1 MKSKAI
7 KKINPLWLI
16 LSGVATIG
24 VIYGAYSFF
33 TKEKKQADFSTTDK
47 GNSNG
52 FCKYFG
58 FPLRLY
64 SCGND
69 VKDLQRYLNIKTL
82 PPRAPLKVDGKF
94 GNKTLAAL
102 KRIAGIS
109 TVSQSQ
115 FNQFKSQ
122 LNPFT
127 QSR

>member
-24 VIYGAYSFF
+24 VIYGVYYFF
-33 TKEKKQADFSTTDK
+33 TKEKEEADFATAKNGS
-47 GNSNG
+47 SSG
-52 FCKYFG
+52 FCKYSG

-69 VKDLQRYLNIKTL
+69 VKDLQRYLNVKTL
-82 PPRAPLKVDGKF
+82 PPRVPLKVDGKL

-102 KRIAGIS
+102 ERIEGIS
-109 TVSQSQ
+109 TVSQSK

>member
-24 VIYGAYSFF
+24 VIYGVYYFF
-33 TKEKKQADFSTTDK
+33 TKEKDDSTFFDSTTSSS
-47 GNSNG
+47 NS
-52 FCKYFG
+52 FCKYTG
-58 FPLRLY
+58 FPLRMY

-69 VKDLQRYLNIKTL
+69 VKDLQRYLNVKTL
-82 PPRAPLKVDGKF
+82 PPRVPLKVDGKL

-102 KRIAGIS
+102 KRIEGIS
-109 TVSQSQ
+109 TVSQSK